1 MSISRFANHSAKLRE
16 GGYTNRF
23 PFNRITRK
31 TIRFSDTACVRRRR
45 QNDTPQKEA
54 SGLASSNPVSHA
66 SWSRHTTS
74 ASALRPVSGWI
85 NRTCLCIGKG
95 APTIAMQPEWLTS
108 TVTALA
114 LCLCESSS
122 HSTRNF
128 TREITRLW
136 VRRRAQRSS
145 TVSIG
150 FFNVLITTAN
160 LVKKDYIR
168 GLRGKY
174 NVRPRK
180 CPGQW
185 YFFEKGSSALG
196 VSGSRGDGSPQ
207 RF

>member
-1 MSISRFANHSAKLRE
+1 MGRISL
-16 GGYTNRF
+16 
-23 PFNRITRK
+23 
-31 TIRFSDTACVRRRR
+31 
-45 QNDTPQKEA
+45 
-54 SGLASSNPVSHA
+54 
-66 SWSRHTTS
+66 
-74 ASALRPVSGWI
+74 
-85 NRTCLCIGKG
+85 TCLCIGSG

-168 GLRGKY
+168 GLRGKS

-185 YFFEKGSSALG
+185 YFFEKGSNRVG
-196 VSGSRGDGSPQ
+196 RFGESRGWLSAALSELVHLARIQSVRSAGRSLAT
-207 RF
+207 R